1 MKLLAVDTATEA
13 CSAAILVDSEIR
25 QKFVIAPR
33 KHAEL
38 ILSMVDEL
46 LSDAGISLTQLD
58 ALAFGRGPGAF
69 TGIRIAAG
77 ITQGMAY
84 SANIPVV
91 PISNLAA
98 LAQSAADID
107 KDAIIFSAIDAR
119 MKEIYWCK
127 YNTLADGTV
136 TPTCDETVS
145 SPDKAT
151 DTSTDSINYF
161 GVGSGWKT
169 YADVLSKTLNNHN
182 IVGIDPEALP
192 QSKDILTLAKR
203 DFEQGKYVEAD
214 KAMPVYLR
222 NKVAS

>member
-13 CSAAILVDSEIR
+13 CSAAILVGSEIR
-25 QKFVIAPR
+25 QKLVIAPR

-46 LSDAGISLTQLD
+46 ISDAGISLTQLD
-58 ALAFGRGPGAF
+58 ALAFGRGPGSF

-84 SANIPVV
+84 AANIPVV

-98 LAQSAADID
+98 LAQSVAD
-107 KDAIIFSAIDAR
+107 KDKHANIFSAIDAR
-119 MKEIYWCK
+119 MKEIYWCE
-127 YNTLADGTV
+127 YNTLADGMV
-136 TPTCDETVS
+136 TPACDETVS

-151 DTSTDSINYF
+151 LTSSDSIKYF

-169 YADVLSKTLNNHN
+169 YADVLSKTLNHN
-182 IVGIDPEALP
+182 IVEIAPEALP
-192 QSKDILTLAKR
+192 QAKDILTLAKR

-214 KAMPVYLR
+214 KAIPVYLR
-222 NKVAS
+222 NKVAG